1 MSDLLSR
8 LRLWFNKTGFDIVRI
23 NTIIQKNINNKL
35 FNPGI
40 ERVKSSIVSEVFDLP
55 INKGRSLP
63 VHSFNKNGYHPFV
76 NAAKKALMAPKK
88 KRYVLIKKYLREYY
102 SQFSPITA
110 GHLMNCTKTSKL
122 YKFPPWAVIM
132 PWQSE
137 SINEW
142 LIHVSDAVRIENK
155 KNIGIEN
162 GWAWTGPVSE
172 DKLSIESKRLNTVLD
187 SILTKGYNR
196 HGGRDGHI
204 YVTILFKDNDSWVW
218 QSVAG
223 QHRASV
229 LAALG
234 FSNVKV
240 KVKMFV
246 KRDEVKCWPQV
257 VNGFFSINEA
267 LDIFDKVFDGYPTG
281 NEFNKGNKSL

>member
-137 SINEW
+137 SSGW
-142 LIHVSDAVRIENK
+142 LVAAKRGACPPGDRQAGLAACRQSMVL
-155 KNIGIEN
+155 GS
-162 GWAWTGPVSE
+162 WPVSHAAW
-172 DKLSIESKRLNTVLD
+172 S
-187 SILTKGYNR
+187 
-196 HGGRDGHI
+196 
-204 YVTILFKDNDSWVW
+204 LF
-218 QSVAG
+218 
-223 QHRASV
+223 
-229 LAALG
+229 
-234 FSNVKV
+234 F
-240 KVKMFV
+240 
-246 KRDEVKCWPQV
+246 
-257 VNGFFSINEA
+257 
-267 LDIFDKVFDGYPTG
+267 Y
-281 NEFNKGNKSL
+281 